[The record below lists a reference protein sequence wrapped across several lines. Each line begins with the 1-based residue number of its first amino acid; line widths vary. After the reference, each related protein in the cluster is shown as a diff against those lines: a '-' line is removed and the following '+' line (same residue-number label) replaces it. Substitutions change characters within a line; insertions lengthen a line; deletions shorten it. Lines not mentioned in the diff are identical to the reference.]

1 MFYYS
6 MIYQVEGG
14 GCSGFQYK
22 FELEKNN
29 IDEDEDRVFEKDGAK
44 LVVDQTSLEYVKVRT
59 RFMRK
64 RLHSLDFVSN
74 FVLRM
79 SMT

>member
-1 MFYYS
+1 

-64 RLHSLDFVSN
+64 RLHSLD
-74 FVLRM
+74 L
-79 SMT
+79 

>member
-1 MFYYS
+1 MWKQMFYYN

-44 LVVDQTSLEYVKVRT
+44 LVVDETSLEYVKVR
-59 RFMRK
+59 
-64 RLHSLDFVSN
+64 S
-74 FVLRM
+74 
-79 SMT
+79 

>member
-1 MFYYS
+1 

-59 RFMRK
+59 RFMRN
-64 RLHSLDFVSN
+64 RLLSLD
-74 FVLRM
+74 L
-79 SMT
+79 